1 VLPSASVDSVGTP
14 NSVITRLNSPACTCP
29 SRRFAGALTNTDA
42 RFRVVAG
49 RYPFDVELFHLL
61 LHAGL
66 SRRFPKTRQ
75 KHEYPSAAHRKSY
88 ARRTGA
94 ERTFSTAKDPASN
107 NIARGWTRL
116 TGLTPLMLWLTCLM
130 AVRNQRI
137 LDAWNARQE
146 DSARRAAA
154 GLPPKT
160 RRRRRKTL
168 TDLATAGIP
177 P

>member
-1 VLPSASVDSVGTP
+1 MPPETA
-14 NSVITRLNSPACTCP
+14 A
-29 SRRFAGALTNTDA
+29 
-42 RFRVVAG
+42 
-49 RYPFDVELFHLL
+49 
-61 LHAGL
+61 
-66 SRRFPKTRQ
+66 KTRQ
-75 KHEYPSAAHRKSY
+75 KHDYPSAAHRQSY

-116 TGLTPLMLWLTCLM
+116 MGLAPLMLWLTCLL

-137 LDAWNARQE
+137 LTAWDARQA
-146 DSARRAAA
+146 DDARRTAA

-168 TDLATAGIP
+168 ASLAAAAP